1 MMISTSEIKIS
12 CVVEEKYMELA
23 VRALHQEF
31 GLENLPGGQE
41 SLIR

>member
-31 GLENLPGGQE
+31 GLESPTRAKT
-41 SLIR
+41 S

>member
-12 CVVEEKYMELA
+12 CILDERDVDKA

-31 GLENLPGGQE
+31 GLDKAPENTETP
-41 SLIR
+41 